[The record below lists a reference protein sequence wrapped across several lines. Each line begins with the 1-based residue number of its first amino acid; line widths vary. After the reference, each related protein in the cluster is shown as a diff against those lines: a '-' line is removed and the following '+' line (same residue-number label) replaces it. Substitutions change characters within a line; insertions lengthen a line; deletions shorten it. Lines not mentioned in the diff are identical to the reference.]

1 MVDEAAAA
9 MVRTSFSTLVRESYD
24 FSCVITDA
32 AGQSLVQA
40 SESIPSFIG
49 TLPETVKHFLRFF
62 PPDQLAPGDVLIT
75 NDIWLGTGHL
85 PDITLAKPI
94 FLDGRLVAF
103 SATTAHAPD
112 IGGKIRSPEPREV
125 FEEGLQ
131 IPPMKMIA
139 AGKTDETL
147 VTIIRKNVRTPD
159 QTMGDLWAQV
169 VALDLMEDRLR
180 NLMEGYGLPDLTDLA
195 REIQG
200 RCETAMRAAI
210 RELPDGTYRSE
221 LKTDGLMET
230 PITLRMELTIKGDEI
245 MMDFAGTDAQVD
257 RAINCALCY
266 TNAMAMYGVKVCTSP
281 NLPNNE
287 GAWRPIT
294 LKAPE
299 GCIVNPQFPAPGGS
313 RMLIGHYVPMLVFG
327 CLGQIVPER
336 VMAACGSP
344 MWGMNQSGVRDDGK
358 GGGKPYANMF
368 FYNGGMGGNTRRDGV
383 TCLSLA
389 VQRQLDL
396 DRDQRA
402 HRAAALPSQ
411 EAAPRFGR
419 RRPPSRRSGPGD
431 PDRKPQR
438 HADRRVVPRRADP
451 VSGVRH
457 RRRQGRR
464 AGRAANQRQED
475 RSQEAVRREQGRHRL
490 ARHAGRR
497 RPRRSAPARARRA
510 AAVMAIR
517 ASATWRR
524 SPPTWRR
531 RATSADAGFRR
542 LWPTLGMQD
551 NVRADPNQRDGT
563 HEARLFARQPLCPQ
577 GQCLRHQA
585 RHRRARSSAGRS
597 APPIPRCSSSI
608 RCPRCRR

>member
-1 MVDEAAAA
+1 MPRTFDPIELELLWRRLISMVDEAAAA

-49 TLPETVKHFLRFF
+49 TLPETVKHFLTFF
-62 PPDQLAPGDVLIT
+62 PPDKLEPGDVLIT

-94 FLDGRLVAF
+94 FRDGRLVAF

-139 AGKTDETL
+139 AGKTDDTL

-169 VALDLMEDRLR
+169 VALDLMEDRLHV
-180 NLMEGYGLPDLTDLA
+180 LMESYGLSDLTDLA
-195 REIQG
+195 REVQG

-210 RELPDGTYRSE
+210 RELPDGTYHSE
-221 LKTDGLMET
+221 LQTDGVHDR
-230 PITLRMELTIKGDEI
+230 PITLKLALTVRGDEI
-245 MMDFAGTDAQVD
+245 EMDFAGTDSQVD

-281 NLPNNE
+281 SLPNNE

-294 LKAPE
+294 LNAPP
-299 GCIVNPQFPAPGGS
+299 GSIVNPQFPASGGS

-344 MWGMNQSGVRDDGK
+344 MWGMNQSGVREANGQ

-368 FYNGGMGGNTRRDGV
+368 FYNGGMGGNSRGDGV
-383 TCLSLA
+383 TCLSW
-389 VQRQLDL
+389 
-396 DRDQRA
+396 
-402 HRAAALPSQ
+402 PSNVSSTSI
-411 EAAPRFGR
+411 EISEHIAPLRFHHKKL
-419 RRPPSRRSGPGD
+419 RPDSGGP
-431 PDRKPQR
+431 
-438 HADRRVVPRRADP
+438 
-451 VSGVRH
+451 
-457 RRRQGRR
+457 
-464 AGRAANQRQED
+464 
-475 RSQEAVRREQGRHRL
+475 GRHR
-490 ARHAGRR
+490 G
-497 RPRRSAPARARRA
+497 
-510 AAVMAIR
+510 
-517 ASATWRR
+517 
-524 SPPTWRR
+524 
-531 RATSADAGFRR
+531 G
-542 LWPTLGMQD
+542 LGQ
-551 NVRADPNQRDGT
+551 
-563 HEARLFARQPLCPQ
+563 EILLES
-577 GQCLRHQA
+577 L
-585 RHRRARSSAGRS
+585 S
-597 APPIPRCSSSI
+597 
-608 RCPRCRR
+608 

>member
-1 MVDEAAAA
+1 MATPKKTREFDPIELELLWRRLISMVDEAAAA

-62 PPDQLAPGDVLIT
+62 PPDQMAPGDVLIT

-94 FLDGRLVAF
+94 FKDGKLVAF

-180 NLMEGYGLPDLTDLA
+180 VLMEGYDLPDLTDLA

-200 RCETAMRAAI
+200 RCETAMRTAI

-221 LKTDGLMET
+221 LKTDGLMDT
-230 PITLRMELTIKGDEI
+230 PITLKMALTIKGDEI
-245 MMDFAGTDAQVD
+245 LMDFAGTDSQVD

-281 NLPNNE
+281 GLPNNE

-294 LKAPE
+294 LKAPQ

-344 MWGMNQSGVRDDGK
+344 MWGMNQSGVRN
-358 GGGKPYANMF
+358 GKPYANMF
-368 FYNGGMGGNTRRDGV
+368 FYNGGMGGNTQRDGV
-383 TCLSLA
+383 TCLSWPSNVSSTSIEISEHIAPLRFHHKRLRPDSGGAGRHRGGLA
-389 VQRQLDL
+389 QEILIESRSETPIAVSFLAERTIFPAFGIEGGKDGAPGELRINGEKTDPKKQYVVNKGDTISLGTPGGGGHGDPRQRSD
-396 DRDQRA
+396 
-402 HRAAALPSQ
+402 AALSADI
-411 EAAPRFGR
+411 EAGY
-419 RRPPSRRSGPGD
+419 
-431 PDRKPQR
+431 
-438 HADRRVVPRRADP
+438 VT
-451 VSGVRH
+451 
-457 RRRQGRR
+457 
-464 AGRAANQRQED
+464 GRAAYR
-475 RSQEAVRREQGRHRL
+475 
-490 ARHAGRR
+490 
-497 RPRRSAPARARRA
+497 
-510 AAVMAIR
+510 
-517 ASATWRR
+517 
-524 SPPTWRR
+524 
-531 RATSADAGFRR
+531 
-542 LWPTLGMQD
+542 
-551 NVRADPNQRDGT
+551 
-563 HEARLFARQPLCPQ
+563 
-577 GQCLRHQA
+577 
-585 RHRRARSSAGRS
+585 
-597 APPIPRCSSSI
+597 
-608 RCPRCRR
+608 

>member
-1 MVDEAAAA
+1 MMARTFDPIELELLWRRLISMVDEAAAA

-49 TLPETVKHFLRFF
+49 TLPETVKHFLREF
-62 PPDQLAPGDVLIT
+62 PPEKLAPGDVLIT

-94 FLDGRLVAF
+94 FKDGKLVAF

-131 IPPMKMIA
+131 IPIMKFIH
-139 AGKTDETL
+139 AGKIDETL

-180 NLMEGYGLPDLTDLA
+180 VLMEGYGLPDLTDLA

-200 RCETAMRAAI
+200 RCEQAMRAAI

-221 LKTDGLMET
+221 LQTDGIMET
-230 PITLRMELTIKGDEI
+230 PITLKLELTIKGDEI
-245 MMDFAGTDAQVD
+245 FMDFAGTDAQVD

-287 GAWRPIT
+287 GAFRAIT
-294 LKAPE
+294 LSVPP
-299 GCIVNPQFPAPGGS
+299 GTIINPQFPAPGGS

-344 MWGMNQSGVRDDGK
+344 MWGMNQSGVRPDGK

-368 FYNGGMGGNTRRDGV
+368 FYNGGMGGNGQRDGV
-383 TCLSLA
+383 TTLSW
-389 VQRQLDL
+389 
-396 DRDQRA
+396 
-402 HRAAALPSQ
+402 PSNVSSTSI
-411 EAAPRFGR
+411 EISEHIAPLRFHHKKL
-419 RRPPSRRSGPGD
+419 RPDSGGP
-431 PDRKPQR
+431 
-438 HADRRVVPRRADP
+438 
-451 VSGVRH
+451 
-457 RRRQGRR
+457 
-464 AGRAANQRQED
+464 
-475 RSQEAVRREQGRHRL
+475 GRHRGGLGQEILIESRSDTPITVSFL
-490 ARHAGRR
+490 AERTIIPAFGVEGGKDGAPGELKINGKKTDPKKQYVLRKGDTVSLGTPGGGGHGD
-497 RPRRSAPARARRA
+497 PR
-510 AAVMAIR
+510 
-517 ASATWRR
+517 
-524 SPPTWRR
+524 
-531 RATSADAGFRR
+531 
-542 LWPTLGMQD
+542 
-551 NVRADPNQRDGT
+551 QRDTAALAADLATGYVT
-563 HEARLFARQPLCPQ
+563 T
-577 GQCLRHQA
+577 
-585 RHRRARSSAGRS
+585 SSAYGR
-597 APPIPRCSSSI
+597 
-608 RCPRCRR
+608 

>member
-1 MVDEAAAA
+1 MAQSNGTRTFDPIELELLWRRLISMVDEAAAA

-24 FSCVITDA
+24 FSCVITNA
-32 AGQSLVQA
+32 EGQSLVQA

-62 PPDQLAPGDVLIT
+62 PPDKLEPGDVLIT

-94 FLDGRLVAF
+94 FRDGRLVAF

-139 AGKTDETL
+139 AGRTDETL
-147 VTIIRKNVRTPD
+147 VAIIRKNVRTPD

-180 NLMEGYGLPDLTDLA
+180 NLMEGYGLADLADLA

-200 RCETAMRAAI
+200 RCEAAMRAAI

-221 LKTDGLMET
+221 LKTDGLMDK
-230 PITLRMELTIKGDEI
+230 PITLKMALTVKGDGI
-245 MMDFAGTDAQVD
+245 LIDFAGTDAQVD

-294 LKAPE
+294 LSAPP

-344 MWGMNQSGVRDDGK
+344 MWGMNQSGVRE
-358 GGGKPYANMF
+358 GGKPYANMF
-368 FYNGGMGGNTRRDGV
+368 FYNGGMGGNTRGDGV
-383 TCLSLA
+383 TCLSW
-389 VQRQLDL
+389 
-396 DRDQRA
+396 
-402 HRAAALPSQ
+402 PSNVSSTSI
-411 EAAPRFGR
+411 EISEHIAPLRFHHKR
-419 RRPPSRRSGPGD
+419 LRPDSGGP
-431 PDRKPQR
+431 
-438 HADRRVVPRRADP
+438 
-451 VSGVRH
+451 
-457 RRRQGRR
+457 
-464 AGRAANQRQED
+464 
-475 RSQEAVRREQGRHRL
+475 GRHRGGLGQEILIESRSETPIAVSFL
-490 ARHAGRR
+490 AERTLFPAFGIEGGRDGAPGELRINGKATDPKKQYVIR
-497 RPRRSAPARARRA
+497 RGDTVSLGTPGGGGHGDPRQRDPAALAADIASGYVSDRRA
-510 AAVMAIR
+510 Y
-517 ASATWRR
+517 S
-524 SPPTWRR
+524 
-531 RATSADAGFRR
+531 
-542 LWPTLGMQD
+542 
-551 NVRADPNQRDGT
+551 
-563 HEARLFARQPLCPQ
+563 
-577 GQCLRHQA
+577 
-585 RHRRARSSAGRS
+585 
-597 APPIPRCSSSI
+597 
-608 RCPRCRR
+608 

>member
-1 MVDEAAAA
+1 MARTFDPIELELLWRRLISMVDEAAAA

-94 FLDGRLVAF
+94 FRDGRLVAF

-180 NLMEGYGLPDLTDLA
+180 SLMEGCGLADLTDLA
-195 REIQG
+195 GEIQG
-200 RCETAMRAAI
+200 RCEMAMRAAI
-210 RELPDGTYRSE
+210 GGLPDGTYHSE

-230 PITLRMELTIKGDEI
+230 PITLKMALTVKGDEI
-245 MMDFAGTDAQVD
+245 LIDFSGTDRQVD

-266 TNAMAMYGVKVCTSP
+266 TNAMAMYGVKACTTP

-294 LKAPE
+294 LEAPE

-313 RMLIGHYVPMLVFG
+313 RMLVGHYVPMLVFG

-344 MWGMNQSGVRDDGK
+344 MWGMNQSGVRE
-358 GGGKPYANMF
+358 GGKPYANMF

-383 TCLSLA
+383 TCLSWPSNVSSTSIEISEHIAPLRFHHKKLRPDSGGAGRHPGGLGQEILIESRSDTPIAVSFLA
-389 VQRQLDL
+389 ERTLFAAFGIEGGKDGTPGELRINGEKTDPKKQYVVRKGDTISLATPGGGGHGDPRR
-396 DRDQRA
+396 RD
-402 HRAAALPSQ
+402 AAAL
-411 EAAPRFGR
+411 AADID
-419 RRPPSRRSGPGD
+419 SGY
-431 PDRKPQR
+431 
-438 HADRRVVPRRADP
+438 VT
-451 VSGVRH
+451 
-457 RRRQGRR
+457 
-464 AGRAANQRQED
+464 D
-475 RSQEAVRREQGRHRL
+475 RSAYG
-490 ARHAGRR
+490 
-497 RPRRSAPARARRA
+497 
-510 AAVMAIR
+510 
-517 ASATWRR
+517 
-524 SPPTWRR
+524 
-531 RATSADAGFRR
+531 
-542 LWPTLGMQD
+542 
-551 NVRADPNQRDGT
+551 
-563 HEARLFARQPLCPQ
+563 
-577 GQCLRHQA
+577 
-585 RHRRARSSAGRS
+585 
-597 APPIPRCSSSI
+597 
-608 RCPRCRR
+608 

>member
-1 MVDEAAAA
+1 MSRTFDPIELELLWRRLISMVDEAAAA

-32 AGQSLVQA
+32 EGQSLVQA

-62 PPDQLAPGDVLIT
+62 PPDRLEPGDVLIT

-85 PDITLAKPI
+85 PDVTLAKPI
-94 FLDGRLVAF
+94 FRDGRLVAF

-139 AGKTDETL
+139 AGRTDETL

-180 NLMEGYGLPDLTDLA
+180 GLMDGYGLDDLTDLA

-200 RCETAMRAAI
+200 RCEAAMRSAI
-210 RELPDGTYRSE
+210 RALPDGTYRSE

-230 PITLRMELTIKGDEI
+230 PITLRLALTVKGDEI
-245 MMDFAGTDAQVD
+245 EMDFAGTDRQVD

-287 GAWRPIT
+287 GAWRPIA
-294 LKAPE
+294 LRAPE
-299 GCIVNPQFPAPGGS
+299 GCIVNPQFPASGGS

-344 MWGMNQSGVRDDGK
+344 MWGMNQSGVRE
-358 GGGKPYANMF
+358 GGRPYANMF
-368 FYNGGMGGNTRRDGV
+368 FYNGGMGANTRGDGV
-383 TCLSLA
+383 TCLSW
-389 VQRQLDL
+389 
-396 DRDQRA
+396 
-402 HRAAALPSQ
+402 PSNVSSTAI
-411 EAAPRFGR
+411 EISEHIAPLRFHHKR
-419 RRPPSRRSGPGD
+419 LRPDSGG
-431 PDRKPQR
+431 
-438 HADRRVVPRRADP
+438 A
-451 VSGVRH
+451 
-457 RRRQGRR
+457 
-464 AGRAANQRQED
+464 
-475 RSQEAVRREQGRHRL
+475 GRHRGGLGQEILIESRSDSAIAVSFL
-490 ARHAGRR
+490 AERTLFPAFGIEGGGDGAPGELRINGEKTDPKKQYVLAKGDTVSLGTPGGGGHGD
-497 RPRRSAPARARRA
+497 PRQRDRA
-510 AAVMAIR
+510 ALAADVA
-517 ASATWRR
+517 AGYVTDATPYGSAAETRP
-524 SPPTWRR
+524 S
-531 RATSADAGFRR
+531 G
-542 LWPTLGMQD
+542 
-551 NVRADPNQRDGT
+551 
-563 HEARLFARQPLCPQ
+563 
-577 GQCLRHQA
+577 
-585 RHRRARSSAGRS
+585 
-597 APPIPRCSSSI
+597 
-608 RCPRCRR
+608 